1 MYCLDSASF
10 VVCSDLGPTH
20 YVLLEKGKK
29 QHVRPIGTANKVSSV
44 YTHFFYK
51 HMRFFTRGSI
61 KHMNVLNFS

>member
-1 MYCLDSASF
+1 MKELCRISEIRSFVYCLDSASF

-44 YTHFFYK
+44 YTHF
-51 HMRFFTRGSI
+51 
-61 KHMNVLNFS
+61 L